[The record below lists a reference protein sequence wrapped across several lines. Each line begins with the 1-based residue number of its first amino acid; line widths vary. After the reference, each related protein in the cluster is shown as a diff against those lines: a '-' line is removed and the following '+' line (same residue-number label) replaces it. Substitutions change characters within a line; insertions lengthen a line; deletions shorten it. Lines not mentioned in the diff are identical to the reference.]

1 MGLSEGSLRRGFVVW
16 VVAAAG
22 AFSAFLDAAVAAL
35 YSLRVATVAFIIGGF
50 IMFGLGFF
58 LEKLKVSEVE

>member
-1 MGLSEGSLRRGFVVW
+1 MW